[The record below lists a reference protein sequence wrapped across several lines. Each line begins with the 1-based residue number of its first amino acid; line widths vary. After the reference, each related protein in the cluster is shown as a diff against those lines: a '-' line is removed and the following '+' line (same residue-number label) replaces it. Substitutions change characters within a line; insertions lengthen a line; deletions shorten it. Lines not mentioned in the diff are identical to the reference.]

1 MSKYNIK
8 YISILHISSL
18 IVALSVFAVNRSY
31 SQNFSDTVNLKE
43 IIVFEKK
50 LNDQTGLKTIK
61 IDSSVLANSAGSS
74 LDEILMK
81 HSSISIKNY
90 GNGAVSTSS
99 FRGSGASHTKVL
111 WNGVKINS
119 PMLGQLDFSLLP
131 AFFIDEILIY
141 HGGVALGNN
150 SGALAGSIN
159 MKSVADWKNKLSVDF
174 AQIFGSFNTK
184 KSIGSFSLGGKKF
197 QSKTKILISN
207 STNNFKYQNLPF
219 IGNEEI
225 IQRQNSSF
233 SQRSVV
239 QEFYI
244 KPNSKTLVS
253 SAFWVQKAYREIPPK
268 ENESQKEDI
277 LRSYVE
283 YKRFFEKSNICYR
296 VSYIYDY
303 MNFIDENLSI
313 DSKNSSENFS
323 NFIEYEL
330 NLLNYLKIHAG
341 LSNSFY
347 KTAST
352 NYDRNFEQQIYSVF
366 TGLDYELNEKQN
378 LSLLVKHEIVD
389 RAAIPLIF
397 SFGYEYKILNNKDLL
412 LKSNFSRNYHSPTL
426 NDLYWSEFGNPNLE
440 NEEGYSGEIGLQF
453 IDKKNK
459 KLSFEMEFTSYASL
473 IDNWIIWI
481 PQNNGLWKPENL
493 KQVYRHGFEAT
504 IGTFFKF
511 KKFNIHINNFYLFCK
526 STNRKSIVA
535 NDNSLGKQ
543 LIYVPVHSFNSNLEI
558 KYKSSFLKYSFNLEG
573 KRYAQTDNSD
583 NIEYFDYLPTYAL
596 SKISCGYELR
606 RKNSIFSAQLDINNL
621 CNKSYQMV
629 LNYPMPLRNFSI
641 LIRYRMKK
649 YN

>member
-1 MSKYNIK
+1 M
-8 YISILHISSL
+8 

-141 HGGVALGNN
+141 HGGGALGNN